1 MKKLTV
7 LCLFLLPF
15 LIKAQIGNYDEVVYL
30 KNGSVIRGVIVEQI
44 PGKSLKIKS
53 GDNIFAF
60 TIEEVEKFT
69 KEPVLRPKPQF
80 YNPADRDF
88 RDREDHN
95 RLATDRPEFNKRY
108 KPQGV
113 YLLFGLGGG
122 VSKIGLGLGAELTL
136 GGKIFKKKEWNKR
149 SRVGGDIWGFAGV
162 QGFPFVG
169 GNFQFGLNAG
179 PTVAWRVRTKGYFF
193 VTPYIGLNT
202 VIAHDQYAPRF
213 NPNNNNGF
221 NRYSFD
227 AGIAA
232 PIGLKLEY
240 TFRKFY
246 VGNNVA
252 LGGMFSGN
260 GFGGYFRTSI
270 NVGVKF

>member
-1 MKKLTV
+1 MKKLTI
-7 LCLFLLPF
+7 LCCFLFPF
-15 LIKAQIGNYDEVVYL
+15 LIKAQIGNYEEVVYL

-80 YNPADRDF
+80 YNPTDRDF
-88 RDREDHN
+88 REREEHY
-95 RLATDRPEFNKRY
+95 RPAVDRPEFNKRY
-108 KPQGV
+108 KPQGA
-113 YLLFGLGGG
+113 YLLLGLGGG
-122 VSKIGLGLGAELTL
+122 ASQIGAGLGAELTL
-136 GGKIFKKKEWNKR
+136 GGKIFNKKDWKKR
-149 SRVGGDIWGFAGV
+149 AKVGGDIWGFVGV

-202 VIAHDQYAPRF
+202 VIAHDRNAPRF
-213 NPNNNNGF
+213 NPNNNGF

-227 AGIAA
+227 GGIAA
-232 PIGLKLEY
+232 PIGLKLEF
-240 TFRKFY
+240 THKRFY
-246 VGNNVA
+246 VGNNIA
-252 LGGMFSGN
+252 LGGMFSG
-260 GFGGYFRTSI
+260 GEFGGYFRTSLNI
-270 NVGVKF
+270 GVKF